1 MSILILHTSNASR
14 RRHLG
19 RAAAYAK
26 QHSER
31 LILIMENP
39 TWETGFADRV
49 VAADTS
55 DIATTVAAAR
65 ALLEDEQEP
74 ARAVVTFVEHSVP
87 AAAAVAADLGLP
99 FVGERTARVARDK
112 YAMREAFAAGGVPQP
127 AFGLARTVDEART
140 TARRIG
146 YPLVMKPLIGGGSM
160 YVRRVDDDGELAEYF
175 EPIKRGAW
183 DAFGYDPLYE
193 SALAEYGGAILLE
206 AYLPGSEIS
215 VESLVVGG
223 ETHVVAVHD
232 KPLPMN
238 GPYFEEV
245 CYTTPSRLPAEVEA
259 RVREITAAAHRAVD
273 IRTGATHTEFRVQ
286 DGAEPMILETAAR
299 LGGGPVYQSLLLST
313 GVDMVAG
320 LLDLALGEQ
329 PDLTAKPEPT
339 PTGFYLFFAEKAG
352 RIKAVHGVEEANG
365 DPHVRELALYRSVG
379 DEVDVPPDA
388 GQAHGHVV
396 FTADTVSGLD
406 DVFARLVKTVRL
418 EIA

>member
-14 RRHLG
+14 RRHLA

-26 QHSER
+26 QHGER

-39 TWETGFADRV
+39 GWEREFADRV

-55 DIATTVAAAR
+55 DIATIVAAAR
-65 ALLEDEQEP
+65 ALAEDEQE
-74 ARAVVTFVEHSVP
+74 ALRGVVTFVEHSVP
-87 AAAAVAADLGLP
+87 AAAAVAAALGLP
-99 FVGERTARVARDK
+99 FVSERTARVARDK
-112 YAMREAFAAGGVPQP
+112 YAMRRAFAAWGVPQP
-127 AFGLARTVDEART
+127 AFGLAATLDEART

-146 YPLVMKPLIGGGSM
+146 FPLVMKPLIGGGSM
-160 YVRRVDDDGELAEYF
+160 YVRRVDDVAELAEHF
-175 EPIKRGAW
+175 EPIKQGAW
-183 DAFGYDPLYE
+183 DAFGYDPLHE
-193 SALAEYGGAILLE
+193 SALAEYRGAILLE
-206 AYLPGSEIS
+206 AYQHGSEFS

-223 ETHVVAVHD
+223 ETHVVAIHD

-245 CYTTPSRLPAEVEA
+245 CYTTPSRLPAEVED
-259 RVREITAAAHRAVD
+259 RVREITALAHRALD
-273 IRTGATHTEFRVQ
+273 IRMGATHTEFRIQ
-286 DGAEPMILETAAR
+286 DGAEPMILETGAR

-320 LLDLALGEQ
+320 VLDLARGEQ
-329 PDLTAKPEPT
+329 PDLTPRPEPT

-352 RIKAVHGVEEANG
+352 RIKAIHGVDETTG
-365 DPHVRELALYRSVG
+365 DPCVRELALYRSVG
-379 DEVDVPPDA
+379 DVVDVPPDA

-396 FTADTVSGLD
+396 FTADTVSGLG
-406 DVFARLVKTVRL
+406 DVFDRLVKTIRL